1 MLKLLFFYCY
11 HYCCYFY
18 DDDDDDGHSA
28 EFPSDCIIYESVVR
42 YFRHGRDYAELGG
55 GGRGR
60 AGSVQ
65 RAAAV
70 TSKFK
75 ENLTGVAKGY
85 VVCEMAR
92 RHGCRVGGAGRA
104 AAAAGRQSART
115 RWLRSIPWRQ
125 RQVLGFLSV
134 VDGGLQ
140 FDDDGVGG
148 IGLAAGWHGDR
159 RHGEDGIR
167 REKELL
173 LALHIRLLH

>member
-1 MLKLLFFYCY
+1 MCGL
-11 HYCCYFY
+11 H
-18 DDDDDDGHSA
+18 
-28 EFPSDCIIYESVVR
+28 P
-42 YFRHGRDYAELGG
+42 
-55 GGRGR
+55 
-60 AGSVQ
+60 
-65 RAAAV
+65 
-70 TSKFK
+70 
-75 ENLTGVAKGY
+75 
-85 VVCEMAR
+85 
-92 RHGCRVGGAGRA
+92 GCRVGGAGR

-173 LALHIRLLH
+173 LALHIRLLHQVHMLAAVPARATSQPATCARVRQLA